1 MMLPL
6 VSALLVQAAPLI
18 VEPPLQLTGAV
29 VTTVE
34 RASAGSGIFKIW
46 HRVTVKTT
54 GGKDMT
60 LFSLSLS
67 TREPLPTPGQAC
79 FFQYRMSGL
88 SDPGLNGGPAT
99 SAGLAVIDGFSCD
112 SL

>member
-6 VSALLVQAAPLI
+6 VSALFVQAAPLI
-18 VEPPLQLTGAV
+18 IEPPKLTGAV
-29 VTTVE
+29 VETVE
-34 RASAGSGIFKIW
+34 RASVASGIFKIW
-46 HRVTVKTT
+46 HRVTVRTVD
-54 GGKDMT
+54 GKIMT

-79 FFQYRMSGL
+79 VFQYRLSGL

-99 SAGLAVIDGFSCD
+99 STGLAVIDGFSCD